1 MASIRK
7 RGNSYQITVSNG
19 YDTRSEPMIISQIAK
34 LFNMVNQ
41 YVYQV
46 SKKHTLVLNRYY
58 IERIEPKQTVKV
70 NDNIV
75 HDTLLEE
82 RDRYTTKFRN
92 HVKWG

>member
-1 MASIRK
+1 MDYIK
-7 RGNSYQITVSNG
+7 FVVVDTKEN
-19 YDTRSEPMIISQIAK
+19 TRSEPMIISQIAK
-34 LFNMVNQ
+34 LFNMANQ

-82 RDRYTTKFRN
+82 WDRYTKYFRE